1 MLEKFRECFYENT
14 EVTKENFVPED
25 KLKEYVESCM
35 IGITYERCQYARTMI
50 RYVLKADAEK
60 VDSYLNRRTELQ
72 FNNVMDVRNGKSCTL
87 AQDGRFLLLDVP
99 HNNEEPLRFSYNL
112 DRLDQISEK
121 LPDPVICLGEYVSGD
136 PVLVSLDNENLLIAG
151 RMGSGK
157 SVCLHNVILSLLYKY
172 TSKDLQMYFIDPKN
186 TTFHRYE
193 GLSAIKG
200 AAYDRKTAVSVLKD
214 ICDEMDDRYK
224 KLASVNREKLSDY
237 NKTVKESDRL
247 PHIVLFVEEVDSLLA
262 FDDPARKDEIL
273 LLRALLTRLA
283 KEGRTCG
290 IHLIAASKQP
300 TGEAL
305 PISIRSQLGVRIAL
319 RLETSHDSRI
329 VINQKG
335 AERLRGKGDAYI
347 MINDR
352 VKRFQN
358 AMIEAEEFDQ
368 AIDWLTKNR

>member
-1 MLEKFRECFYENT
+1 MAKTFRKSFYENT
-14 EVTKENFVPED
+14 GVTEED
-25 KLKEYVESCM
+25 LASEEKLKDYVEARM
-35 IGITYERCQYARTMI
+35 MGVTYEKCQRARATTRYILGI
-50 RYVLKADAEK
+50 RPDK
-60 VDSYLNRRTELQ
+60 VDVYLNKRMEMR

-99 HNNEEPLRFSYNL
+99 HNNEEPLRFSYNI
-112 DRLDQISEK
+112 DCLDQTEN

-200 AAYDRKTAVSVLKD
+200 AAYDRKTAVGVLKG

-247 PHIVLFVEEVDSLLA
+247 PHLVLFVEEVDSLLA

-273 LLRALLTRLA
+273 LLRALLTKLA
-283 KEGRTCG
+283 KEGRACG
-290 IHLIAASKQP
+290 IHLIVASQKP
-300 TGEAL
+300 SGETL

-329 VINQKG
+329 VINQRG
-335 AERLRGKGDAYI
+335 AESLRGKGDAYI
-347 MINDR
+347 MINDQLN
-352 VKRFQN
+352 RFQN